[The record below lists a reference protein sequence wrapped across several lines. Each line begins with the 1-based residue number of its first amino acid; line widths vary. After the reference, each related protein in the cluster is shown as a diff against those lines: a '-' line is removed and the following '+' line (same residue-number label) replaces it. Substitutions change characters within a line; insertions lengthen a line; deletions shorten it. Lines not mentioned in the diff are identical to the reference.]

1 MCACIIMAE
10 GGDSM
15 SSGPD
20 SVVILRDKIL
30 DILPYLWSEEIKP
43 VLCREHSQEF
53 KYFCKVHMSEIC
65 AKCRRKEHKNCK
77 SIMDMEEAAETVYSG
92 NHGEKIIQSVKDLI
106 KRFNECKVAAE
117 DLKTKISNKRKF
129 AVDKVEQARRN
140 IYGYVDELE
149 ANTVAEIDRN
159 LKMAINYK
167 EEQIYV
173 CRASISS
180 LSTIKS
186 NIDLIMSI
194 GIKEDKFVEI
204 NRATKQ
210 TKLSCNTLVKMYSEL
225 SKKIDEFEAQVLL
238 PDIFRSLGT
247 TSAAMSNVA
256 DVLMDTHPIYTG
268 EMKITSANDGIY
280 FTVVS
285 FDVLQDGRKLL
296 LKTNSKIQLYD
307 KNNIFVTETA
317 LPVRRHEV
325 EKCVSVVLDC
335 NSTALVP
342 TDNGRLFKV
351 TIGDEFSETKIIDGI
366 LKATKYG
373 EDVVCLLEDKHQ
385 FHLCVMDK
393 SMENITKTMLKDNG
407 TLFEDPNSIGISSET
422 KTIYISD
429 YEKGCYGVTFD
440 GQVVFHYQNPKAE
453 GYLGLVVVSDGL
465 LIGTAIQ
472 SGVLQLEKLNFSGE
486 LKEVYRNMG
495 DSFPLN
501 VVANELALCGEY
513 GNSNCCI
520 WFYCLFK

>member
-1 MCACIIMAE
+1 MAE
-10 GGDSM
+10 GGDSI
-15 SSGPD
+15 SCGPN
-20 SVVILRDKIL
+20 SVVILRDKII
-30 DILPYLWSEEIKP
+30 DILPYPWSEEIKP
-43 VLCREHSQEF
+43 VLCREHSHEF

-65 AKCRRKEHKNCK
+65 AKCRRKEHKDCK
-77 SIMDMEEAAETVYSG
+77 SVMDIEEAAETVYSG

-117 DLKTKISNKRKF
+117 DLKAKISNKRKC

-140 IYGYVDELE
+140 IDGYVDELE

-159 LKMAINYK
+159 LKMEINCM

-186 NIDLIMSI
+186 NIDLIMPI

-225 SKKIDEFEAQVLL
+225 SEKIVEFEPQVLL
-238 PDIFRSLGT
+238 PGIFRSLGT
-247 TSAAMSNVA
+247 TSVTTSNVA

-268 EMKITSANDGIY
+268 EMKITSVDDGGF

-285 FDVLQDGRKLL
+285 FDVTPDGRKLL
-296 LKTNSKIQLYD
+296 LDTNSMIQLYD
-307 KNNIFVTETA
+307 KNNILVTKTA

-325 EKCVSVVLDC
+325 EECISVVLDC

-342 TDNGRLFKV
+342 TNNGRLFKV
-351 TIGDEFSETKIIDGI
+351 TIGDELEVSETKTNDGI
-366 LKATKYG
+366 LKMTKYG
-373 EDVVCLLEDKHQ
+373 EDVLCLLEEKLQ

-393 SMENITKTMLKDNG
+393 NMENITKTMLKDDG
-407 TLFEDPNSIGISSET
+407 TLFEEPNSIGISSDT
-422 KTIYISD
+422 NTIYILD
-429 YEKGCYGVTFD
+429 GEKGCYGVTFD
-440 GQVVFHYQNPKAE
+440 GQVVFHYQNPKAD

-465 LIGTAIQ
+465 LIGTSNI
-472 SGVLQLEKLNFSGE
+472 SSVLQLEKLNFSGE

-495 DSFPLN
+495 DYFPLN
-501 VVANELALCGEY
+501 VVANELALCGQDD
-513 GNSNCCI
+513 NSNCCI